1 VSFQRRRRGQAATVY
16 PGVLTEDRRGNK
28 QRVVDMNRPIPIK
41 GVFIPQRSAR
51 AEVPG
56 QAIINVTRILMDADL
71 PIQLENV
78 GSPDVGIWG
87 RVEWNGHAWDI
98 VTPPAYH
105 HGTRHTRHWT
115 IDIRERP

>member
-1 VSFQRRRRGQAATVY
+1 MES
-16 PGVLTEDRRGNK
+16 PL
-28 QRVVDMNRPIPIK
+28 PIK

-56 QAIINVTRILMDADL
+56 QAGINVTRVLMDSDL
-71 PIQLENV
+71 PVRLENV
-78 GSPDVGIWG
+78 GTGEVGLWG
-87 RVEWNGHAWDI
+87 RVEWNGSAWDI

>member
-1 VSFQRRRRGQAATVY
+1 VSFQRRRRGQEATVY
-16 PGVLTEDRRGNK
+16 PGVLIEDRRGNK
-28 QRVVDMNRPIPIK
+28 QRIVDMSQPIPIK
-41 GVFIPQRSAR
+41 GVITPQRSAR

-56 QAIINVTRILMDADL
+56 QAQINVNRVILDSDL
-71 PIQLENV
+71 PIKLENV
-78 GSPDVGIWG
+78 GTPELGIWG
-87 RVEWNGHAWDI
+87 RLEWRGIAWDI